1 MTQILALFLQMFLVL
16 YHYILIQF
24 SYLTNYLSK
33 YSLYSYL
40 NLKMYI
46 LSDFQYLRQLHHTML
61 RPHKLRYEL
70 LHYNLS
76 DTRIYIYIVFLLR

>member
-1 MTQILALFLQMFLVL
+1 
-16 YHYILIQF
+16 
-24 SYLTNYLSK
+24 
-33 YSLYSYL
+33 
-40 NLKMYI
+40 MYI

-76 DTRIYIYIVFLLR
+76 DDTNTDGVLDENDDIITLSNTYTTTTQKTRTV